1 MKAKTKEMVE
11 IPDQKEAAALLVGEL
26 ETSGLAGWCEQCDRL
41 DALGLLDALACGG
54 LMLVKENE
62 EASKAYMKEIME
74 AAESE

>member
-1 MKAKTKEMVE
+1 
-11 IPDQKEAAALLVGEL
+11 
-26 ETSGLAGWCEQCDRL
+26 L